1 MVTLEIA
8 VLSFIFWKVVIAI
21 VLFLDALNGHRK
33 AHGNPAARRHPVDD
47 SEVDLTRRG
56 YDAVARSYASE
67 IADELPGK
75 PLDRAVLD
83 VVVELAAGGLIADI
97 GCGPGHV
104 AAHLAGRGAAVVG
117 VDLSEAM
124 CALASRTW
132 LLPCCAANM
141 TALPIR
147 PQSLAAIVAL
157 YSVIHLDT
165 PGRVAAYREFART
178 LRSAGH
184 ALIAFHT
191 GDAEVPA
198 GGRRTLTD
206 WWGHRVELVFRFLDP
221 AEETALLAEAGLVIS
236 ARIDR
241 EPVPGVEHPSRRTY
255 LLVRR

>member
-1 MVTLEIA
+1 
-8 VLSFIFWKVVIAI
+8 
-21 VLFLDALNGHRK
+21 
-33 AHGNPAARRHPVDD
+33 
-47 SEVDLTRRG
+47 
-56 YDAVARSYASE
+56 
-67 IADELPGK
+67 
-75 PLDRAVLD
+75 
-83 VVVELAAGGLIADI
+83 
-97 GCGPGHV
+97 
-104 AAHLAGRGAAVVG
+104 
-117 VDLSEAM
+117 
-124 CALASRTW
+124 
-132 LLPCCAANM
+132 
-141 TALPIR
+141 
-147 PQSLAAIVAL
+147 
-157 YSVIHLDT
+157 
-165 PGRVAAYREFART
+165 VAAYREFART